1 MTQDPRIGSQI
12 AGFTIVSLIGRGGMG
27 VVYLAQHA
35 RLGRRVALKVLPPE
49 MASAQELRRR
59 FVDREPRLAASVE
72 HPNVLPIHDAG
83 EEADGTLWMAMRY
96 VDGKDLGRLLRDEG
110 PLEPARALQ
119 LIGQVAEALDAAHAE
134 GLIHRDVKP
143 ENILVEGR
151 PPREHVYLTDFG
163 LTRHISSGRLTA
175 SGAFLGSIHYASPEV
190 IEGRPDLDGRADV
203 YSLGCVLF
211 QCLTGHVPFAQE
223 SDISVLYSHLK
234 AEPPEPASWRPELP
248 ARLNDVIRS
257 AMAKRADDRYPTCGS
272 LVEAASA
279 AVSPDSRVGAGTGDS
294 GLAGVRSEAIGSE
307 ATSVIDVSAQLIPI
321 ESTGRRSARHQVRIE
336 NRGRSRAQVHL
347 TTRGRRAISAA
358 VSPGS
363 LVVEPV
369 SVAWAGVRVRPRN
382 GRLIGRRRL
391 PFQVIVEPEG
401 ADAITLG
408 GVLIRPAPV
417 VAWSVITSLVLVLGG
432 SAAFLAFRPHPRN
445 PPARTR
451 GGLPT
456 HLATQICPL
465 TGVPAL
471 SGQAPDGPALAVK
484 VDNEVRSQSGLFH
497 ADLVFEEPI
506 EAGRTRFVAVFQ
518 CTLPD
523 LVGPVRGPRPTDP
536 DLLAELGHPL
546 FAFGNDSLAEPL
558 DLSGVVDVS
567 ERIEPNGYSRTDA
580 GAPYNLF
587 AKPERLLATRTSAPA
602 RPVFTYS
609 AAPPAGVP
617 RRRVVE
623 VPFGTLEWR
632 YDEGLGQYVRYYGSR
647 AHESDGRQ
655 LSASNVIIQ
664 YVRVRDVSIAGKM
677 WVRARTMGEG
687 NAVVFRDG
695 VGIRGTWS
703 RSSRSRPAMFLDKRG
718 REIMLA
724 PGATWVELVPAPK

>member
-1 MTQDPRIGSQI
+1 
-12 AGFTIVSLIGRGGMG
+12 MG

-49 MASAQELRRR
+49 MASAQEIRRR

-96 VDGKDLGRLLRDEG
+96 VHGKDLGRLLRDEG
-110 PLEPARALQ
+110 QLKPSRALD
-119 LIGQVAEALDAAHAE
+119 LIEQVADALDAAHAE

-248 ARLNDVIRS
+248 ARLNDVIHS

-272 LVEAASA
+272 LVEAARA
-279 AVSPDSRVGAGTGDS
+279 AVSPDARLDAGTDAVDAVHPGSQGIDS
-294 GLAGVRSEAIGSE
+294 G
-307 ATSVIDVSAQLIPI
+307 ATTVINVSAQLIPI
-321 ESTGRRSARHQVRIE
+321 ESVGRRSARHQVRIE
-336 NRGRSRAQVHL
+336 NRGRSRTQIHL
-347 TTRGRRAISAA
+347 TARGRRAMSAA

-363 LVVEPV
+363 LIVEPV
-369 SVAWAGVRVRPRN
+369 SVAWAGVRVRPHD
-382 GRLIGRRRL
+382 GRVIGRRRL
-391 PFQVIVEPEG
+391 PFQVVVEPEG
-401 ADAITLG
+401 ADPITLEG
-408 GVLIRPAPV
+408 AMVRPAPV
-417 VAWSVITSLVLVLGG
+417 IAWSVIASVVLVLGG
-432 SAAFLAFRPHPRN
+432 VGAFVLTRSGSPAKGPGRTPGGPTAHPV
-445 PPARTR
+445 A
-451 GGLPT
+451 
-456 HLATQICPL
+456 QICPL
-465 TGVPAL
+465 TGSPAPPREV
-471 SGQAPDGPALAVK
+471 PDGPALAVK
-484 VDNEVRSQSGLFH
+484 VDNEVRSQPGLFR

-506 EAGRTRFVAVFQ
+506 EAGRTRLVAVFQ
-518 CTLPD
+518 CALPD

-558 DLSGVVDVS
+558 DLSGVIDVS

-587 AKPERLLATRTSAPA
+587 AKPERLLATRTSTPA
-602 RPVFTYS
+602 RPVFAYS
-609 AAPPAGVP
+609 VAPPAGVP
-617 RRRVVE
+617 KRRVVE
-623 VPFGTLEWR
+623 VPFGNLEWR
-632 YDEGLGQYVRYYGSR
+632 FDEGLGQYVRYYGSR
-647 AHESDGRQ
+647 AHESEGRE

-664 YVRVRDVSIAGKM
+664 YVRVRDVTIAGKL
-677 WVRARTMGEG
+677 WVRAGTMGEG
-687 NAVVFRDG
+687 KAMVFRNG
-695 VGIRGTWS
+695 VVIQGTWS
-703 RSSRSRPAMFLDKRG
+703 RPSRALPPIFRDKRN
-718 REIMLA
+718 RQIMLA
-724 PGATWVELVPAPK
+724 SGVTWIELVPAP

>member
-1 MTQDPRIGSQI
+1 MIQDPRIGSRI
-12 AGFTIVSLIGRGGMG
+12 AGFNIVSLIGRGGMG
-27 VVYLAQHA
+27 VVYLAEHA

-49 MASAQELRRR
+49 MASSQELRRR

-110 PLEPARALQ
+110 QLKPSRALD

-175 SGAFLGSIHYASPEV
+175 SGAFLGSVDYASPEV
-190 IEGRPDLDGRADV
+190 IEGRSDLDGRADV

-211 QCLTGHVPFAQE
+211 QCLTGHVPFAQN

-234 AEPPEPASWRPELP
+234 AEPPELASWRPDLP
-248 ARLNDVIRS
+248 TRLNDVIRT
-257 AMAKRADDRYPTCGS
+257 AMSKRADDRYPTCGS
-272 LVEAASA
+272 LVEAARA
-279 AVSPDSRVGAGTGDS
+279 AVSPESPVDAGTDDS
-294 GLAGVRSEAIGSE
+294 DVARPGSQGIVSG
-307 ATSVIDVSAQLIPI
+307 APTDIDVSAQLIPL
-321 ESTGRRSARHQVRIE
+321 ESRGRRSARHQVRIE
-336 NRGRSRAQVHL
+336 NRGRFRAQVHL
-347 TTRGRRAISAA
+347 TAHGRRTISAA

-363 LVVEPV
+363 LVVEPL
-369 SVAWAGVRVRPRN
+369 SVAWAGVRVRPYK
-382 GRLIGRRRL
+382 GRVIGRRRL
-391 PFQVIVEPEG
+391 PFQIIVDPEG
-401 ADAITLG
+401 ADPITLEG
-408 GVLIRPAPV
+408 ALVRPAPV
-417 VAWSVITSLVLVLGG
+417 VAWSVIASLVLVLGG
-432 SAAFLAFRPHPRN
+432 SAAYVGFRPGPAN
-445 PPARTR
+445 PPATPP
-451 GGLPT
+451 GGPAT

-471 SGQAPDGPALAVK
+471 SGQAPDAPALAVK

-558 DLSGVVDVS
+558 DLSGVIDVS

-587 AKPERLLATRTSAPA
+587 AKPERLLATRTSTPA
-602 RPVFTYS
+602 RPVFAYS
-609 AAPPAGVP
+609 VAPPAGVP
-617 RRRVVE
+617 KRRVVE
-623 VPFGTLEWR
+623 VPFGNLEWR
-632 YDEGLGQYVRYYGSR
+632 FDEGLGQYVRYYGSR
-647 AHESDGRQ
+647 AHESEGRQ

-664 YVRVRDVSIAGKM
+664 YVRVRDVTIAGKL
-677 WVRARTMGEG
+677 WVRAGTMGEG
-687 NAVVFRDG
+687 KAMVFRNG
-695 VGIRGTWS
+695 VVIQGTWS
-703 RSSRSRPAMFLDKRG
+703 RPSRALPPIFRDKRN
-718 REIMLA
+718 RQIMLA
-724 PGATWVELVPAPK
+724 SGVTWIELVPAP